1 MAIACDFE
9 SYYDKELSIK
19 VMGVDAY
26 VCHPDVD
33 FYMVTLVG
41 EGVRYSGSV
50 EDAPW
55 DQVSGKEFVAHNARF
70 DETVFKEAQR
80 IGQIPKGITYS
91 DWHCT
96 ADLAVYLGAPRSLKM
111 SCEVLLKREV
121 SKMYRVVALGKH
133 GKDFSEEDWN
143 IVVEAGFSDADS
155 CLELWETFN
164 HLWPEHE
171 QTISKSNRLMT
182 QLGCDID
189 EAQLGLAIRDLNTAL
204 WKAEKAIP
212 WDWSGNKT
220 PLSPT
225 KIRMECRK
233 VNIPSPSSFSATS
246 EECQE
251 WEDLYADTYPWIN
264 AVRSWRKTHGMIGKL
279 QRIQTRLRDDPISD
293 STSNFPYSIKYF
305 GAHTGRF
312 SGDDGF
318 NMQNIYSKEQF
329 GHNVRHMFV
338 PRKGKKFLIA
348 DYAQIEARLL
358 LWFANDQAAL
368 AEIRKGTSVYEV
380 HGRQTMGYTDPK
392 PMKTVD
398 PQQYKLAKARVLGL
412 GYGCGAVTF
421 VNLARTMLGLEIEPD
436 EARAIVQDY
445 RSKNKPIVDFWYKL
459 DGLLRAALSTSE
471 RKLSLGLPSGRAMNY
486 YNVAALNRG
495 ITVQAGLAAHRV
507 HTWGGKLTENIVQAT
522 GREVL
527 VDGWLKILDAFPDPE
542 ELRLLFHVHD
552 EFVFEV
558 EESID
563 TSKVERILCT
573 PPDWG
578 KTIPL
583 GIEAELVDHYK
594 K

>member
-1 MAIACDFE
+1 MAIAVDFE
-9 SYYDKELSIK
+9 SFYDKELSIK

-26 VCHPDVD
+26 VAHPDVD
-33 FYMVTLVG
+33 FYMVSIVG
-41 EGVRYSGSV
+41 EGTRYSGPV
-50 EDAPW
+50 EEAPW
-55 DQVSGKEFVAHNARF
+55 KDVSGKEFVAHNARF
-70 DETVFKEAQR
+70 DETVFQEAQR
-80 IGQIPKGITYS
+80 IGQIPASITYA

-111 SCEVLLKREV
+111 SCEVLLEREV
-121 SKMYRVVALGKH
+121 SKEYRVVALGKH
-133 GKDFSEEDWN
+133 GKDFSEEDWK
-143 IVVEAGFSDADS
+143 IVVEAGYSDADS
-155 CLELWETFN
+155 CLDLWDSFN

-171 QTISKSNRLMT
+171 QTIAKSNRRMT
-182 QLGCDID
+182 QLGCNID
-189 EAQLGLAIRDLNTAL
+189 EEQLDKAIRSLNTEL
-204 WKAEKAIP
+204 WKLEKAIP
-212 WDWSGNKT
+212 WDWSDNKT
-220 PLSPT
+220 PLSTT

-233 VNIPSPSSFSATS
+233 VEIPSPSSFSATS
-246 EECQE
+246 EECEE
-251 WEDLYADTYPWIN
+251 WEDLYAETYPWIK
-264 AVRSWRKTHGMIGKL
+264 AIRGWRKTHGMIGKL
-279 QRIQTRLRDDPISD
+279 NRIQSRLRKDPASE

-338 PRKGKKFLIA
+338 PRAGKKFLIC

-358 LWFANDQAAL
+358 LWFVNDQAAL

-380 HGRQTMGYTDPK
+380 HGRQTMGYTDPE
-392 PMKTVD
+392 PMKATNAAM
-398 PQQYKLAKARVLGL
+398 YKLAKARVLGL
-412 GYGCGAVTF
+412 GYGCGWETF
-421 VNLARTMLGLEIEPD
+421 MTVAKNMTGLIIEPD
-436 EARAIVQDY
+436 EAKEIVSAY
-445 RSKNKPIVDFWYKL
+445 RRDNRPITNFWYKL
-459 DGLLRAALSTSE
+459 DGLLRASLNSPD
-471 RKLSLGLPSGRAMNY
+471 RKLSLGLPSGRSMNY
-486 YNVAALNRG
+486 YNVAALDRG

-527 VDGWLKILDAFPDPE
+527 VDGWLKILEAFPDPE

-558 EESID
+558 DESID

-583 GIEAELVDHYK
+583 GIDAELVDHYK